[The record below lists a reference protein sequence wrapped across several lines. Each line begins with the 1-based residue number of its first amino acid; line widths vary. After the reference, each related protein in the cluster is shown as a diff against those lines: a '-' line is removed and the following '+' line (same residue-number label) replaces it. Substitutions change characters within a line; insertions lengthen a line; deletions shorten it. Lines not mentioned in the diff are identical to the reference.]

1 MTDIRAICKEP
12 FHENELLHYY
22 CKECSVCICHK
33 CGQTRHNQHRKVDI
47 QEAAKERKDQRRKV
61 VELAKTEVFYLE
73 EKVEEQRRLMK
84 ASEEEIVATKNEVT
98 EQVQEA
104 IRHLKEHEEEIKTQ
118 ITELTKTQQKQHL
131 TRLEYLQSRINHL
144 SASIEYD
151 EGVVEKSDCF
161 EMLQAENDAFS
172 LHEEN
177 LNLQRIEIYRPE
189 HSYYVWKQESLNVLR
204 HLELGKIVAS
214 HTDPSKS
221 WADGKG
227 LKEAKQGSESVFTI
241 FTCDSQGSQC
251 YSEEDEVSVKISIS
265 EEKDKNSRVFRL
277 SRGEGIDDCK
287 DGSYRVCYKLAT
299 DALCQVT
306 IEVNGCP
313 LNNSPWKV
321 VVIPHR
327 LEFTRALF
335 KSECLFPWSIAL
347 NEKTGEIAVA
357 SYFDSR
363 ILLFDE
369 QLTRSRKIE
378 GGGSRNRVSIGHPMS
393 LAFLRNDDLV
403 FTHEFKAHEEQMS
416 LYTANGGFI
425 RGFSKHLVRPL
436 SVFVKTEG
444 DGQVIVC
451 DVGDNTIK
459 VLSPDGTIL
468 LQSFSPPKCNDSPE
482 FVFHKNGTFF
492 ASYIRQHC
500 VKVFNNE
507 GVFLYDIGSY
517 GCGEGQLN
525 SPAGLTVDAYNQLIV
540 CDSGNGRVQVFSLS
554 GKFLYTMQ
562 AGSAPGSACALQKPW
577 FVTVSS
583 DNQILISDSRPGVF
597 FIFVNHA
604 LPLNTMNRTMKEDLE
619 NSYHNWKRSIIYF
632 WKRKSRHGQRWK
644 TSTC

>member
-525 SPAGLTVDAYNQLIV
+525 SPAGLAVDAYNQLIV

-583 DNQILISDSRPGVF
+583 DNQILISDTS
-597 FIFVNHA
+597 A
-604 LPLNTMNRTMKEDLE
+604 
-619 NSYHNWKRSIIYF
+619 RSIFYF
-632 WKRKSRHGQRWK
+632 R
-644 TSTC
+644 

>member
-61 VELAKTEVFYLE
+61 VDRAKSEVFYLE
-73 EKVEEQRRLMK
+73 EKVDEQRRLMK
-84 ASEEEIVATKNEVT
+84 ESEEEIVATMNEVT
-98 EQVQEA
+98 KQVQEA

-118 ITELTKTQQKQHL
+118 ITELTKMQQKQHL
-131 TRLEYLQSRINHL
+131 TQLEYLQSRINHL

-151 EGVVEKSDCF
+151 EGVLEKSDCF
-161 EMLQAENDAFS
+161 EVLQAENDAFS

-177 LNLQRIEIYRPE
+177 LNLQGIEIYRPE

-251 YSEEDEVSVKISIS
+251 YSEEDEVSVKISLS
-265 EEKDKNSRVFRL
+265 EEKDENSRVFRL
-277 SRGEGIDDCK
+277 SCGEGIDDCK
-287 DGSYRVCYKLAT
+287 DGSYRVCYKLGT

-306 IEVNGCP
+306 IEVNGFP

-321 VVIPHR
+321 LVIPHR

-335 KSECLFPWSIAL
+335 KSEFSFPWSIAL

-357 SYFDSR
+357 SYFDSC
-363 ILLFDE
+363 ILLFDK

-393 LAFLRNDDLV
+393 PSFLRNDDLL

-416 LYTANGGFI
+416 FYTANGGFI

-468 LQSFSPPKCNDSPE
+468 LQSFSPSKCNDSPE

-492 ASYIRQHC
+492 ASYIRQDC

-525 SPAGLTVDAYNQLIV
+525 SPAGLAVDAYNRLIV
-540 CDSGNGRVQVFSLS
+540 CDSGNGRVQVFSLT

-562 AGSAPGSACALQKPW
+562 AGSAPGTACALQKPW

-583 DNQILISDSRPGVF
+583 DNKILISDTLARG
-597 FIFVNHA
+597 IF
-604 LPLNTMNRTMKEDLE
+604 
-619 NSYHNWKRSIIYF
+619 YF
-632 WKRKSRHGQRWK
+632 R
-644 TSTC
+644 

>member
-12 FHENELLHYY
+12 FHANELLHYY

-47 QEAAKERKDQRRKV
+47 KEAANERKDQRRKV
-61 VELAKTEVFYLE
+61 VDRAKSEVFYLE

-84 ASEEEIVATKNEVT
+84 ASEEEIVATKNKVT
-98 EQVQEA
+98 GQVQEA
-104 IRHLKEHEEEIKTQ
+104 IRHLKEHEDEIKTQ
-118 ITELTKTQQKQHL
+118 ITELTKMQQKQHL

-151 EGVVEKSDCF
+151 EGVLEKSDCF

-177 LNLQRIEIYRPE
+177 LNLQGIEIYRPA

-251 YSEEDEVSVKISIS
+251 YSAEDEVSVKISIS
-265 EEKDKNSRVFRL
+265 EEKDENSRVFRL

-287 DGSYRVCYKLAT
+287 DGSYRVCYKLGT

-306 IEVNGCP
+306 IEVNGRS

-321 VVIPHR
+321 VVIPYR

-335 KSECLFPWSIAL
+335 KSEFSFPWSIAL

-357 SYFDSR
+357 SYLGSR
-363 ILLFDE
+363 ILLFDK

-378 GGGSRNRVSIGHPMS
+378 GGGSRNRVSIGHPIS

-416 LYTANGGFI
+416 SYTANGGFI

-468 LQSFSPPKCNDSPE
+468 LQSFSPSKCNDSPE

-525 SPAGLTVDAYNQLIV
+525 SPAGLAVDAYNQLIV
-540 CDSGNGRVQVFSLS
+540 CDSGNGRVQVFSLT

-562 AGSAPGSACALQKPW
+562 AGSAPGTACALQKPW

-583 DNQILISDSRPGVF
+583 DNQILISDTLAWG
-597 FIFVNHA
+597 IF
-604 LPLNTMNRTMKEDLE
+604 
-619 NSYHNWKRSIIYF
+619 YF
-632 WKRKSRHGQRWK
+632 R
-644 TSTC
+644 

>member
-61 VELAKTEVFYLE
+61 VDRAKSEVFYLE

-98 EQVQEA
+98 EQVQEV

-118 ITELTKTQQKQHL
+118 ITELTKMQQKQHL

-151 EGVVEKSDCF
+151 KGVLEKSDCF

-177 LNLQRIEIYRPE
+177 LNLQGIEIYRPE

-251 YSEEDEVSVKISIS
+251 YSEEDEISVKISIS
-265 EEKDKNSRVFRL
+265 EEKDENSRVFRL
-277 SRGEGIDDCK
+277 SRGEGIHDCK
-287 DGSYRVCYKLAT
+287 DGSYRVCYILGT

-306 IEVNGCP
+306 IEVNGCS

-327 LEFTRALF
+327 LEFTRLIQ
-335 KSECLFPWSIAL
+335 SEQDSFGMPWSIAL
-347 NEKTGEIAVA
+347 NKSTGEIAVA
-357 SYFDSR
+357 SYSDSR
-363 ILLFDE
+363 ILLFDK
-369 QLTRSRKIE
+369 QWTHSKRIG
-378 GGGSRNRVSIGHPMS
+378 GGGSRNSVSIGRPLS

-416 LYTANGGFI
+416 LYTANGDFI

-507 GVFLYDIGSY
+507 GMFLYDIGSY
-517 GCGEGQLN
+517 GCGEGQLIR
-525 SPAGLTVDAYNQLIV
+525 PVGLAVDAYNQLIV
-540 CDSGNGRVQVFSLS
+540 CDSGNGRVQVFSLA

-562 AGSAPGSACALQKPW
+562 GSAPGSACALRKPW

-583 DNQILISDSRPGVF
+583 DNEILISDVSEPWG
-597 FIFVNHA
+597 IF
-604 LPLNTMNRTMKEDLE
+604 
-619 NSYHNWKRSIIYF
+619 YF
-632 WKRKSRHGQRWK
+632 R
-644 TSTC
+644 

>member
-61 VELAKTEVFYLE
+61 VDRAKSEVFYLE

-84 ASEEEIVATKNEVT
+84 AREEEIVATKNEVT

-104 IRHLKEHEEEIKTQ
+104 IRHLKKHEDEIKTQ
-118 ITELTKTQQKQHL
+118 ITELTKMQQKQHL

-151 EGVVEKSDCF
+151 EGVLEKSECF
-161 EMLQAENDAFS
+161 EILQAENDAFS
-172 LHEEN
+172 LHEGN
-177 LNLQRIEIYRPE
+177 LNLQGIEIYRPE
-189 HSYYVWKQESLNVLR
+189 HSYYVLKQESLNVSR

-227 LKEAKQGSESVFTI
+227 LKEAKQGSKSVFTI
-241 FTCDSQGSQC
+241 YTYDSQGSQC
-251 YSEEDEVSVKISIS
+251 YSEEDEVCVKISIS
-265 EEKDKNSRVFRL
+265 EEKDENSRVFRL

-287 DGSYRVCYKLAT
+287 DGSYRVCYKLGT

-306 IEVNGCP
+306 IEVNGFP

-525 SPAGLTVDAYNQLIV
+525 SPAGLAVDAYNQLIV

-583 DNQILISDSRPGVF
+583 DNQILISDTS
-597 FIFVNHA
+597 A
-604 LPLNTMNRTMKEDLE
+604 
-619 NSYHNWKRSIIYF
+619 RSIFLFSLIM
-632 WKRKSRHGQRWK
+632 H
-644 TSTC
+644 CH

>member
-47 QEAAKERKDQRRKV
+47 QEAANERKDRRRKV
-61 VELAKTEVFYLE
+61 VDRAKSEVFYLE
-73 EKVEEQRRLMK
+73 ETVEEQRRLMK
-84 ASEEEIVATKNEVT
+84 ANEKELVATKNKVT
-98 EQVQEA
+98 EQVQEV
-104 IRHLKEHEEEIKTQ
+104 IRQLKEHEDEIKTQ
-118 ITELTKTQQKQHL
+118 ITELTKMQQKQHL
-131 TRLEYLQSRINHL
+131 TRLEYLQSRINRL
-144 SASIEYD
+144 NVSIEYD
-151 EGVVEKSDCF
+151 EGVLAKSDCF
-161 EMLQAENDAFS
+161 EILQAEKDAFS

-177 LNLQRIEIYRPE
+177 LNLQGIESCRLE
-189 HSYYVWKQESLNVLR
+189 HSYYVCKQESLNVLR

-251 YSEEDEVSVKISIS
+251 YSEEDEVSVKISVS
-265 EEKDKNSRVFRL
+265 EEKDENSRVFRL

-287 DGSYRVCYKLAT
+287 DGSYRVCYKLGT

-327 LEFTRALF
+327 LEFTRLIQSGQDSF
-335 KSECLFPWSIAL
+335 GMPWSIAF
-347 NEKTGEIAVA
+347 NKSRGDIAVA
-357 SYFDSR
+357 SYSDCR
-363 ILLFDE
+363 IILFE
-369 QLTRSRKIE
+369 KQWTHSQKM
-378 GGGSRNRVSIGHPMS
+378 GGLSIGHPLS

-403 FTHEFKAHEEQMS
+403 FTHEWSAHEEQMS
-416 LYTANGGFI
+416 VYTINGGHLI

-444 DGQVIVC
+444 DGQIIVC
-451 DVGDNTIK
+451 DLGDNTIK
-459 VLSPDGTIL
+459 VLSPNGTIL

-525 SPAGLTVDAYNQLIV
+525 SPAGLAVDAYNQLIV
-540 CDSGNGRVQVFSLS
+540 CDSGNGRVQVFSLT

-562 AGSAPGSACALQKPW
+562 ASVPGIACALQKPW
-577 FVTVSS
+577 FVAVSS
-583 DNQILISDSRPGVF
+583 DNEILISDVSGPWG
-597 FIFVNHA
+597 IF
-604 LPLNTMNRTMKEDLE
+604 
-619 NSYHNWKRSIIYF
+619 YF
-632 WKRKSRHGQRWK
+632 L
-644 TSTC
+644 

>member
-33 CGQTRHNQHRKVDI
+33 CGQTRHSQHRKVDI

-61 VELAKTEVFYLE
+61 VDRAKSEVFYLE

-84 ASEEEIVATKNEVT
+84 ANGKELVATKNKVT
-98 EQVQEA
+98 EQVQEV

-118 ITELTKTQQKQHL
+118 ITELTKMQQKQHL

-144 SASIEYD
+144 SASVEYD
-151 EGVVEKSDCF
+151 EGVLEKSDCF

-177 LNLQRIEIYRPE
+177 LNLQGIEIYRPE

-241 FTCDSQGSQC
+241 FTCDSQGRQC

-265 EEKDKNSRVFRL
+265 EEKDENSRVFRL

-287 DGSYRVCYKLAT
+287 DGSYRVCYKLGT
-299 DALCQVT
+299 GALCQVT
-306 IEVNGCP
+306 IEVNGCS

-327 LEFTRALF
+327 LEFTRLIQ
-335 KSECLFPWSIAL
+335 SEQDSLGMTWSIAL
-347 NEKTGEIAVA
+347 NKRTGEIALA
-357 SYFDSR
+357 SYSACR
-363 ILLFDE
+363 ILLFDK
-369 QLTRSRKIE
+369 QWTHSKTIG

-403 FTHEFKAHEEQMS
+403 FTHEFEAHEEQMS
-416 LYTANGGFI
+416 SYTANGGFI

-468 LQSFSPPKCNDSPE
+468 LQSFSPSKCNDSPE

-507 GVFLYDIGSY
+507 GMFLYDIGSFGY
-517 GCGEGQLN
+517 GEGQLN
-525 SPAGLTVDAYNQLIV
+525 SPAGLAVDAYNRLIV
-540 CDSGNGRVQVFSLS
+540 CDSDNGRVQVFSLT

-562 AGSAPGSACALQKPW
+562 AGSAPGTACVLQKPW
-577 FVTVSS
+577 FVAVSS
-583 DNQILISDSRPGVF
+583 DNQILISDSLARG
-597 FIFVNHA
+597 IF
-604 LPLNTMNRTMKEDLE
+604 
-619 NSYHNWKRSIIYF
+619 YF
-632 WKRKSRHGQRWK
+632 R
-644 TSTC
+644 

>member
-1 MTDIRAICKEP
+1 MTDIRAMCKEP

-47 QEAAKERKDQRRKV
+47 QEAAKERKDQRRKLV
-61 VELAKTEVFYLE
+61 DRARNEVFYLE

-84 ASEEEIVATKNEVT
+84 TSEEELVATKNKVT
-98 EQVQEA
+98 EQVQEVS
-104 IRHLKEHEEEIKTQ
+104 RHLKEHEDEIKTQ
-118 ITELTKTQQKQHL
+118 ITELTKMQQKPQL
-131 TRLEYLQSRINHL
+131 SRLEDFQSRINDL

-151 EGVVEKSDCF
+151 EGVLEKSDCF
-161 EMLQAENDAFS
+161 EILQPENDAFS

-177 LNLQRIEIYRPE
+177 LNVQGIEIYRPQ

-204 HLELGKIVAS
+204 HLELGKKVAS

-227 LKEAKQGSESVFTI
+227 LKEAKQGFESAFTI
-241 FTCDSQGSQC
+241 FTCDSQGNQC
-251 YSEEDEVSVKISIS
+251 YSEEDEIFVKISIA
-265 EEKDKNSRVFRL
+265 EEKDENSRVFRL
-277 SRGEGIDDCK
+277 CRGEGIDDCK
-287 DGSYRVCYKLAT
+287 DGSYRVCYKVAEGKE
-299 DALCQVT
+299 ALYQVT

-313 LNNSPWKV
+313 LNNGPWKV
-321 VVIPHR
+321 VVIPHL
-327 LEFTRALF
+327 LEFIGSF
-335 KSECLFPWSIAL
+335 QSEFSYPWSIAL
-347 NEKTGEIAVA
+347 NERTGETAVA
-357 SYFDSR
+357 SYSDSR
-363 ILLFDE
+363 IFLFDK
-369 QLTRSRKIE
+369 QLTLSKKI
-378 GGGSRNRVSIGHPMS
+378 GDGGSRNRVSIGHPLS

-403 FTHEFKAHEEQMS
+403 FTHEWNAHEEQMS
-416 LYTANGGFI
+416 LYAANGHFI
-425 RGFSKHLVRPL
+425 TGFSKHLVRPL

-468 LQSFSPPKCNDSPE
+468 LQSFSPPKCHDSPE

-517 GCGEGQLN
+517 GRGEGQLN
-525 SPAGLTVDAYNQLIV
+525 SPAGLAVDAYNQLIV
-540 CDSGNGRVQVFSLS
+540 CDSVNQRVQVFSLT
-554 GKFLYTMQ
+554 GEFLTTMQ
-562 AGSAPGSACALQKPW
+562 GSVPGAACALQKPW
-577 FVTVSS
+577 FVTVSN
-583 DNQILISDSRPGVF
+583 DNKIVISDVSRPYR
-597 FIFVNHA
+597 IF
-604 LPLNTMNRTMKEDLE
+604 
-619 NSYHNWKRSIIYF
+619 YF
-632 WKRKSRHGQRWK
+632 R
-644 TSTC
+644 

>member
-61 VELAKTEVFYLE
+61 VDRAKSEVFYLE
-73 EKVEEQRRLMK
+73 GKVEEQRRLMK

-104 IRHLKEHEEEIKTQ
+104 IRHLKKHEDEIKTQ
-118 ITELTKTQQKQHL
+118 ITELTKMQHKQHL

-151 EGVVEKSDCF
+151 EGVLEKSDCF
-161 EMLQAENDAFS
+161 EILQAENDAFS

-177 LNLQRIEIYRPE
+177 LNLQGIEIYRPE
-189 HSYYVWKQESLNVLR
+189 HSYYVLKQESLNVSR

-241 FTCDSQGSQC
+241 FTCDSQGSQY

-277 SRGEGIDDCK
+277 SRVEGIDDCK
-287 DGSYRVCYKLAT
+287 DGSYRVCYKLGT

-327 LEFTRALF
+327 LEFTRLIQSGQDSF
-335 KSECLFPWSIAL
+335 GMPWSIAL
-347 NEKTGEIAVA
+347 NKSTGEIAVA
-357 SYFDSR
+357 SYSDSR
-363 ILLFDE
+363 ILLFDK
-369 QLTRSRKIE
+369 QWTHSQKI
-378 GGGSRNRVSIGHPMS
+378 GGNRLGIGHPLS

-403 FTHEFKAHEEQMS
+403 FTHEWSAHEEQMS
-416 LYTANGGFI
+416 VYTVSGLFI

-451 DVGDNTIK
+451 DLGDNTIK

-517 GCGEGQLN
+517 GCGESQLN
-525 SPAGLTVDAYNQLIV
+525 SPAGLAVDAYNQLIV
-540 CDSGNGRVQVFSLS
+540 CDSGNGRVQVFSLT

-562 AGSAPGSACALQKPW
+562 GSVPRTACALQKPW
-577 FVTVSS
+577 FVAVSS
-583 DNQILISDSRPGVF
+583 DNEILISDVSGPWG
-597 FIFVNHA
+597 IF
-604 LPLNTMNRTMKEDLE
+604 
-619 NSYHNWKRSIIYF
+619 YF
-632 WKRKSRHGQRWK
+632 R
-644 TSTC
+644 

>member
-1 MTDIRAICKEP
+1 MDRAK
-12 FHENELLHYY
+12 
-22 CKECSVCICHK
+22 S
-33 CGQTRHNQHRKVDI
+33 
-47 QEAAKERKDQRRKV
+47 
-61 VELAKTEVFYLE
+61 EVFYLE

-104 IRHLKEHEEEIKTQ
+104 IRHLKKHEDEIKTQ
-118 ITELTKTQQKQHL
+118 ITELTKMQQKQHL

-151 EGVVEKSDCF
+151 EGVLEKSDCF
-161 EMLQAENDAFS
+161 EILQAENDAFS
-172 LHEEN
+172 LHEGN
-177 LNLQRIEIYRPE
+177 LNVQGIEIYRPE
-189 HSYYVWKQESLNVLR
+189 HSYYVLKQESLNVSR

-241 FTCDSQGSQC
+241 FTCDSQGSQY

-287 DGSYRVCYKLAT
+287 DGSYRVCYKLGT

-327 LEFTRALF
+327 LEFKRLQSGQDSF
-335 KSECLFPWSIAL
+335 GMPWSIAL
-347 NEKTGEIAVA
+347 NKSTGEIAVA
-357 SYFDSR
+357 SYSDSR
-363 ILLFDE
+363 ILLFDK
-369 QLTRSRKIE
+369 QWTHSQKI
-378 GGGSRNRVSIGHPMS
+378 GGNRVSIGHPLS

-403 FTHEFKAHEEQMS
+403 FTHEWSAHEEQMS
-416 LYTANGGFI
+416 VFTVSGLFI

-451 DVGDNTIK
+451 DLGDNTIK
-459 VLSPDGTIL
+459 VLSPDGKIL

-507 GVFLYDIGSY
+507 GMFLYDIGSY

-525 SPAGLTVDAYNQLIV
+525 SPAGLAVDAYNQLIV
-540 CDSGNGRVQVFSLS
+540 CDSGNGRVQVFSLT

-562 AGSAPGSACALQKPW
+562 AGSAPGTACALQKPW

-583 DNQILISDSRPGVF
+583 DNKILISDTLARG
-597 FIFVNHA
+597 IF
-604 LPLNTMNRTMKEDLE
+604 
-619 NSYHNWKRSIIYF
+619 YF
-632 WKRKSRHGQRWK
+632 R
-644 TSTC
+644 

>member
-12 FHENELLHYY
+12 FHENEVLHYY
-22 CKECSVCICHK
+22 CKDCSVCICHK

-151 EGVVEKSDCF
+151 EGVLEKSECF
-161 EMLQAENDAFS
+161 EILQAENDAFS
-172 LHEEN
+172 LHEGN
-177 LNLQRIEIYRPE
+177 LNLQGIEIYRPE
-189 HSYYVWKQESLNVLR
+189 HSYYVLKQESLNVSR

-287 DGSYRVCYKLAT
+287 DGSYRVCYKLGT

-306 IEVNGCP
+306 IEVNGFP

-525 SPAGLTVDAYNQLIV
+525 SPAGLAVDAYNQLIV

-583 DNQILISDSRPGVF
+583 DNQILISDTS
-597 FIFVNHA
+597 A
-604 LPLNTMNRTMKEDLE
+604 
-619 NSYHNWKRSIIYF
+619 RSIFYF
-632 WKRKSRHGQRWK
+632 RSSCTATKYYE
-644 TSTC
+644 